1 MIPRIRL
8 CFISSIA
15 DDQVAGFTI
24 DVVARIIRNTAL
36 NPALTLPLFLLA
48 HYTRKGRQLSVN
60 HEIALQRLKYLLYIG
75 IARLVNAF
83 LSRGVQNN
91 WTSSKYDWNREVA
104 VVTGGSDGLGKNIA
118 LLLAEKGVKVA
129 SLDIQ
134 PPTYEPRLNIQ
145 HHTCDITS
153 PSSVQE
159 VATSIRST
167 LGNPTLLINNAGI
180 GTGLPILDSTD
191 EINRRVFDVNV
202 LSHFR
207 LVREFLP
214 AMITANH
221 GTVVTIA
228 SVAACVSAPSL
239 VDYSSSK
246 SAALSFHEGLA
257 AELKTLYEAPKVKLT
272 DKFVVPMLRVETV
285 AEKVVEK
292 IMSGNS
298 GVIVIPEAANWVAW
312 SARALP
318 MWWQVFLRTESGRPI
333 KGLRGLKEVKE
344 AMKSGVNLKS
354 E

>member
-1 MIPRIRL
+1 MF
-8 CFISSIA
+8 FI
-15 DDQVAGFTI
+15 G
-24 DVVARIIRNTAL
+24 
-36 NPALTLPLFLLA
+36 
-48 HYTRKGRQLSVN
+48 
-60 HEIALQRLKYLLYIG
+60 
-75 IARLVNAF
+75 
-83 LSRGVQNN
+83 
-91 WTSSKYDWNREVA
+91 
-104 VVTGGSDGLGKNIA
+104 
-118 LLLAEKGVKVA
+118 
-129 SLDIQ
+129 
-134 PPTYEPRLNIQ
+134 LNIQ

-257 AELKTLYEAPKVKLT
+257 AELKTLYEAPKVRTICVCPSWIETNMAKQVKLT

-292 IMSGNS
+292 ITSGNS
-298 GVIVIPEAANWVAW
+298 GVVVVSCNFLLSVILLGWSTGYPAMESRGADHGFVLSDFKGSFCLCQIFSHKQCSNCFTDSGSRKLGRLVSKGFTNVVA
-312 SARALP
+312 
-318 MWWQVFLRTESGRPI
+318 
-333 KGLRGLKEVKE
+333 
-344 AMKSGVNLKS
+344 GVPKD
-354 E
+354 